1 MSSTQG
7 PDGGTSCKSVV
18 PAAESA
24 DKPGLAAA
32 LSAYASWG
40 LFPILFHLLGSVS
53 PLLVVAHRIVW
64 SFLLVGSILAGRRR
78 LSEVTAALKSRIAL
92 RGIVMSALLLSVNW
106 LLFVGAVHSEKVL
119 EASFGYFINP
129 LVSVGIGMA
138 LLGERMRPMQLAA
151 VAIAMLGIAVQ
162 ALALASIPYIS
173 LGLAL
178 SFGFY
183 GYFRKTVP
191 VGSAAGLFVE
201 TLVLLPIALGYI
213 AYSVAAD
220 GWGPLA
226 EPATLALLMAT
237 GPITSFSLL
246 LFAYGAKRLPLK
258 TIGMLQ
264 YIAPSLQFL
273 LAIMAYGEPINQTQL
288 VSFVIIW
295 ISLSVYSVDIWR
307 RRTRAPRS
315 PAPLT

>member
-1 MSSTQG
+1 MSVTEG
-7 PDGGTSCKSVV
+7 PGGGARGSGVA
-18 PAAESA
+18 PAADSA
-24 DKPGLAAA
+24 DKSGLAAA
-32 LSAYASWG
+32 LGAYASWG
-40 LFPILFHLLGSVS
+40 LFPILFHLLGGVS

-64 SFLLVGSILAGRRR
+64 SFLLVGSILTGRRR
-78 LSEVTAALKSRIAL
+78 LSEVTAALRSRTAL

-151 VAIAMLGIAVQ
+151 VAIALFGIAVQ

-201 TLVLLPIALGYI
+201 TLVLLPVALGYMG
-213 AYSVAAD
+213 YSVVTE

-226 EPATLALLMAT
+226 NPATFALLVAT
-237 GPITSFSLL
+237 GPVTSFSLL
-246 LFAYGAKRLPLK
+246 LFAYGAKRLPLR

-264 YIAPSLQFL
+264 YVAPSLQFL
-273 LAIMAYGEPINQTQL
+273 LAILAYGEPMNAVQL

-295 ISLSVYSVDIWR
+295 ISLCIYSVDLVR
-307 RRTRAPRS
+307 RRSRPARATTS
-315 PAPLT
+315 MS